1 MGLHLVD
8 IYRSPNIGI
17 FLKTNDKLLLAPRGL
32 APSKGEKLK
41 EALGVS
47 VCYTSIAGSRLLGP
61 LVAMNNNGILVSR
74 LTEDEEMREIAAA
87 TGMAIGR
94 FDSKYTA
101 VGNLIAANDSFALV
115 SALLDSGTLH
125 QVRDVL
131 GTDVERMTIH
141 EYTQV
146 GALVVA
152 TNSGAATPQTR
163 RGRGLPHRQPPRRGG
178 LSHFGQWRCAVRLLR
193 SCRELEERDSRESD
207 DGTRTRLYNA
217 GAEGLNEGDRHGE

>member
-32 APSKGEKLK
+32 APSKGEKLT

-74 LTEDEEMREIAAA
+74 LAEDVEMREIAAA
-87 TGMAIGR
+87 TTGMAIGR
-94 FDSKYTA
+94 FNSKYTA
-101 VGNLIAANDSFALV
+101 VGNLIAANDRFALV

-141 EYTQV
+141 EYSQV

-152 TNSGAATPQTR
+152 TNSGAATYPRLDEGEVSHIASLLGVEAYPTSVNGGVPYVSSGLVANSKNAIAGNQTT
-163 RGRGLPHRQPPRRGG
+163 GP
-178 LSHFGQWRCAVRLLR
+178 
-193 SCRELEERDSRESD
+193 ELVFI
-207 DGTRTRLYNA
+207 TRALKV
-217 GAEGLNEGDRHGE
+217 

>member
-47 VCYTSIAGSRLLGP
+47 ICYTSVAGSRLLGP

-74 LTEDEEMREIAAA
+74 LAEDVEMREIAAA
-87 TGMAIGR
+87 TGMVIGR
-94 FDSKYTA
+94 FNSKYTA
-101 VGNLIAANDSFALV
+101 VGNLIAANDRFALV

-131 GTDVERMTIH
+131 GTEVDPDTASERRRPRSPLVDERRREVPTVEVPQQLDQQRASIDHLTGH
-141 EYTQV
+141 
-146 GALVVA
+146 VVDRDH
-152 TNSGAATPQTR
+152 QTGEFVRHR
-163 RGRGLPHRQPPRRGG
+163 RRPVAVDADARDHGHTLIGR
-178 LSHFGQWRCAVRLLR
+178 
-193 SCRELEERDSRESD
+193 
-207 DGTRTRLYNA
+207 
-217 GAEGLNEGDRHGE
+217 